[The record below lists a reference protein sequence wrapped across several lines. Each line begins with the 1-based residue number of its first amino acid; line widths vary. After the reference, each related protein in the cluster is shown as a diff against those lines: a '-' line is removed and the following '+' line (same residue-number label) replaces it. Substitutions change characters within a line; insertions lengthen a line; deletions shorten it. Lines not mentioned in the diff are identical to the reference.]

1 MIIYFADAGD
11 AKETIDKLI
20 KQEKAMKTY
29 LKIREKH
36 DFYRYIN
43 PAHIISFKHISTPS
57 DESSHWEIALSNGE
71 KLHTEKYLH
80 LLLIDLLKH
89 LQKH

>member
-1 MIIYFADAGD
+1 
-11 AKETIDKLI
+11 
-20 KQEKAMKTY
+20 MKTY

-71 KLHTEKYLH
+71 KLHTEKYEW
-80 LLLIDLLKH
+80 IDHNDGDFQPQEKD
-89 LQKH
+89 